1 MASLPPSSR
10 LDKGAVPFLG
20 NGALRG
26 MTDLTYTAQLPA
38 GPDYP
43 IAGTPYGD
51 LELARDGTEGP
62 ETPVMPAPAPPGFP
76 EVPALPDDSD
86 EGPLAAR
93 GEDSGA
99 DEPGI

>member
-1 MASLPPSSR
+1 MASLPPSSW

-43 IAGTPYGD
+43 IGGTPYGE
-51 LELARDGTEGP
+51 LEPARDGTDGP
-62 ETPVMPAPAPPGFP
+62 EALVTPASAPPGFP

-86 EGPLAAR
+86 EAPPAAGGENR
-93 GEDSGA
+93 GANESG
-99 DEPGI
+99 I